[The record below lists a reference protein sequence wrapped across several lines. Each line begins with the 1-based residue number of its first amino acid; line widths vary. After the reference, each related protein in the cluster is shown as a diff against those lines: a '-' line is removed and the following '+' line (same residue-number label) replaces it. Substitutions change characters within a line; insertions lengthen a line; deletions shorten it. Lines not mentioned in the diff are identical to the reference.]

1 MRVSSGSRL
10 GYRTRVLAS
19 PLTRLPTYPLPRLYS
34 AMPRLT
40 KRSRAATDALL
51 EILVAQIDQ
60 REGDQLPADTVPTG
74 FGSLDRILAGGL
86 RRKDLVVLAGDVG
99 SGKSALALAIAVR
112 AAIAQIPTMF
122 FSGEMSA
129 DRVLERALALE
140 GRTAIDDMRQGRLDE
155 AARASVGAAAVRLR
169 HSSLV
174 VRPLLGNTFD
184 EISAALDIVP
194 RRQLL
199 VVDSLQLTAPPR
211 QAARLQERNALAVR
225 ALKSL
230 AVERDIAVL
239 VIAQLPHH
247 RGDRPDPRPV
257 LDDLGALGAIKQNA
271 DVILMIYR
279 EEMYRPGQG
288 VEGATELIVAK
299 NRNGPTGFVD
309 LYFYPQWMRFVDMLD
324 AD

>member
-1 MRVSSGSRL
+1 
-10 GYRTRVLAS
+10 
-19 PLTRLPTYPLPRLYS
+19 
-34 AMPRLT
+34 MPRPT
-40 KRSRAATDALL
+40 KRPRASTESLL
-51 EILVAQIDQ
+51 EMLVARIDQ
-60 REGDQLPADTVPTG
+60 RETDKLASDTVPTG

-86 RRKDLVVLAGDVG
+86 RRKDLAVLSGDVG
-99 SGKSALALAIAVR
+99 SGKSALALAMAVR
-112 AAIAQIPTMF
+112 AAQAQIPTLF

-140 GRTAIDDMRQGRLDE
+140 GRAAIDDMREGRLDE
-155 AARASVGAAAVRLR
+155 TARASVGAAAVRLR
-169 HSSLV
+169 HSPLL
-174 VRPLLGNTFD
+174 VRPLLGTTFD
-184 EISAALDIVP
+184 EIVTALDIVP

-199 VVDSLQLTAPPR
+199 VIDSLQLTAPPR
-211 QAARLQERNALAVR
+211 SVARLQERNALAVR

-230 AVERDIAVL
+230 ALEHDIAVL

-247 RGDRPDPRPV
+247 RAARPDPRPV
-257 LDDLGALGAIKQNA
+257 LDDLGAFGAIKQNA

-299 NRNGPTGFVD
+299 NRNGTTGFVD
-309 LYFYPQWMRFVDMLD
+309 LYFYPRWLRFVDMLD